1 MRKSRRVNHALKVAR
16 EALASKRASANAEE
30 EESKHEGA
38 INYMDQSDHDIELTS
53 LDLRQVPDDSIE
65 PPVRFRSAAPMK
77 QQIPAKNLVGGAIVS
92 GLGYTQMKKVFAF
105 ADIKICASSTFY
117 EAQNRMLPIIE
128 HEVTKNR

>member
-77 QQIPAKNLVGGAIVS
+77 QQIPAKKPCRRRYCFGPWIYSNEKGIR
-92 GLGYTQMKKVFAF
+92 
-105 ADIKICASSTFY
+105 IC
-117 EAQNRMLPIIE
+117 
-128 HEVTKNR
+128 